1 MQSSTGNEEEILS
14 EVNQMRVES
23 RFTGEEEITARDDLV
38 VFKLNR
44 QGFRVAKQVQPRMH
58 VDPLTSSAA
67 CKRKR
72 NERIMPDLTIDL
84 FR

>member
-1 MQSSTGNEEEILS
+1 
-14 EVNQMRVES
+14 VNQLRVES
-23 RFTGEEEITARDDLV
+23 RFTGEEEITARNNLV

-44 QGFRVAKQVQPRMH
+44 QGFGVAKQVQPRMH
-58 VDPLTSSAA
+58 VDPLTSFAV

-72 NERIMPDLTIDL
+72 NERIMPDLMIEI